1 MIYGYSERGIFNSII
16 YYLDSKQEEQPKLI
30 GEFLEKLGI
39 NGFSNGKYEF
49 TFLNEQSFSDFGDS
63 DLTIIVKKNKTDEKP
78 RAVVFIE
85 GKVKTYSQNKFSLS
99 NQFDKIDEKEQ
110 YKGISSNIFV
120 QLYYKYL
127 LVEKL
132 DSENYQTESRIGKTT
147 KKLGK
152 NQIVKR
158 GYEKIAKAQKYYY
171 VAIIPKQKDDSKKI
185 TQYFEDLKLLT
196 DVKDNIRCASWQD
209 IEAFFVEKNAKDIME
224 NFEYNKGQIY

>member
-30 GEFLEKLGI
+30 GEFLELLGI
-39 NGFSNGKYEF
+39 KGFDNENHKF

-63 DLTIIVKKNKTDEKP
+63 DLVIIAEHNQTKEKT
-78 RAVVFIE
+78 VVFIE
-85 GKVKTYSQNKFSLS
+85 GKVKTYSQKEFTFKK
-99 NQFDKIDEKEQ
+99 QFDKIIENKQ

-127 LVEKL
+127 LAEKM
-132 DSENYQTESRIGKTT
+132 DCKNFQAEKSSIGKTT

-158 GYEKIAKAQKYYY
+158 GYEKIAKAQMYYY
-171 VAIIPKQKDDSKKI
+171 VAIIPEQKGKK
-185 TQYFEDLKLLT
+185 TMQNYFEDLALLT
-196 DVKDNIRCASWQD
+196 DVKDNIRCAFWQN
-209 IEAFFVEKNAKDIME
+209 IEAFFVEKNAKDIKE
-224 NFEYNKGQIY
+224 NFKYNESQIY